1 MPLFTQVR
9 GRVILGSSSVSARSI
24 HPRFIAVLYSSG
36 LKHMKPIIV
45 SAIISSGGT
54 VVAALIA
61 AWSVR
66 SVRGGDGGGDG
77 RQTTQA
83 GTSQG
88 PPAPESPLLAEE
100 RPSEEAEERPSE
112 DFERERETQR
122 GRLAIVLVFILLA
135 VVLVSVWYVLTAA
148 SAPGGQFPTI
158 PAIIGSL
165 LAPLVGLVGAVT
177 GFYYGAQS
185 ADQGSQTAT
194 QAAESATQAATQAA
208 RRQTSPGQTSRGQP
222 GPEQPGPDD

>member
-1 MPLFTQVR
+1 
-9 GRVILGSSSVSARSI
+9 VSARSN

-54 VVAALIA
+54 VFAALIA

-66 SVRGGDGGGDG
+66 SVRGGDG

-88 PPAPESPLLAEE
+88 PRSLRTPLAEE
-100 RPSEEAEERPSE
+100 RPAQE
-112 DFERERETQR
+112 FEREIVREKQR

-135 VVLVSVWYVLTAA
+135 VVLVSLWYVLTAA
-148 SAPGGQFPTI
+148 NAFGGQFSTI
-158 PAIIGSL
+158 LALIGSL
-165 LAPLVGLVGAVT
+165 LAPLVGLLGAVT

-185 ADQGSQTAT
+185 AVQGSQTAT
-194 QAAESATQAATQAA
+194 QATENVTRAATQAT
-208 RRQTSPGQTSRGQP
+208 RRQPGPEQPGPEQP
-222 GPEQPGPDD
+222 GPEQPGPDG